1 MINIKIFEAFWKK
14 GRIHSSKIPAA
25 KQQKK
30 KPIKFYLVFAK
41 LKVSAKEES
50 KKKKAFIPGA
60 GDSVELDRNVG
71 PKWKSIFKSKV
82 EREGR

>member
-1 MINIKIFEAFWKK
+1 MRLFVKRVEST
-14 GRIHSSKIPAA
+14 RQKIPTA

>member
-1 MINIKIFEAFWKK
+1 LRLFGKRVESTRPKSLQQN
-14 GRIHSSKIPAA
+14 SK
-25 KQQKK
+25 KK

-71 PKWKSIFKSKV
+71 PNSKI
-82 EREGR
+82 EIHIQIQGRD